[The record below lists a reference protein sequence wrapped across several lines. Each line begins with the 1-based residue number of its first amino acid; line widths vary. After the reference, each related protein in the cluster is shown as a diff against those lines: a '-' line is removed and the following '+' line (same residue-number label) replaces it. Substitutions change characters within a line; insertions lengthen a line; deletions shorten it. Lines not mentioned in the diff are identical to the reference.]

1 MAATWDRLPELI
13 LTHVY
18 SFLDRRDR
26 VAASEVCEAWSR
38 ALRAPSIWRH
48 VCIRL
53 DRDLLQPPDPQVA
66 NNKIVIKLSPIGSKR
81 EYLKLLITSYHS
93 IGFCEDIFNGIV
105 KSIERVGLS
114 WDKLTSVTTDG
125 APSMTGVKQ
134 GFRVNDAIC
143 TDRRSRAHIL
153 HIQCLVFDMPAL
165 DSVRDFTSG
174 SLESNSNIL
183 KPKEPL
189 AVHLIRLFGQHMHRM
204 DLMWTRP
211 LAASLQIFPRPRIP
225 RGAQVEAGVAFLSL
239 LRTSDVQIQALY
251 LFDWVYSYKWEGR
264 SKLLFALTIF
274 LSSQR
279 KLRVLNIQNASLSLG
294 EAMRLLTAVSR
305 SCGSVLKSLDLR
317 GAFREWQVPHTS
329 PRYLALLG
337 HLTALSILRLDYSA
351 LSDAVL
357 TALSVSTG
365 NSLTQLQVAIRDTDN
380 HQHALSDG
388 AWSHLV
394 TSCPNLRVAF
404 SIVNITHYED
414 LCHFLLSSI
423 PLNNFYLY
431 SGSVWD
437 QSRSRNF
444 RRTVQRLLNYYTNT
458 LEDVHLHLKNNRE
471 MLDDLL
477 LQLLTRSSHL
487 SNLQYDG
494 ILRNM
499 NTVREICNLQLS
511 LKTNFH
517 TLHVRPRNLNNVNRS
532 IVRDI
537 RSKYTSQLAEQKV
550 DLKIEDP
557 SSIIVFS

>member
-1 MAATWDRLPELI
+1 MVRI
-13 LTHVY
+13 F
-18 SFLDRRDR
+18 SMS
-26 VAASEVCEAWSR
+26 SEVLAHQY
-38 ALRAPSIWRH
+38 I
-48 VCIRL
+48 
-53 DRDLLQPPDPQVA
+53 
-66 NNKIVIKLSPIGSKR
+66 SKMR
-81 EYLKLLITSYHS
+81 TCHDT
-93 IGFCEDIFNGIV
+93 F
-105 KSIERVGLS
+105 
-114 WDKLTSVTTDG
+114 SV
-125 APSMTGVKQ
+125 
-134 GFRVNDAIC
+134 
-143 TDRRSRAHIL
+143 L
-153 HIQCLVFDMPAL
+153 Y
-165 DSVRDFTSG
+165 
-174 SLESNSNIL
+174 SL
-183 KPKEPL
+183 
-189 AVHLIRLFGQHMHRM
+189 
-204 DLMWTRP
+204 
-211 LAASLQIFPRPRIP
+211 
-225 RGAQVEAGVAFLSL
+225 QVEAGVAFLSL

-274 LSSQR
+274 LRRFFNRTLTKSRTLKQKNNCLIYSSQR
-279 KLRVLNIQNASLSLG
+279 KLCVLNIQNASLSLG

-404 SIVNITHYED
+404 SIVEDERNGFHRYKTLSTCDWNLAHTCSKCLMVDTRMKFCSCDFAVNIAHYED